1 METPNGGDCYQA
13 NGNEFI
19 STDNS
24 NTILVHGI
32 VINQIDNLPMGH
44 CWLEETIIRN
54 KGTNKEFEYTI
65 CKDFSNGRNI
75 ELPKELYYLF
85 GNIDFKNN
93 DLALTS
99 ASFLIVILMPLT
111 YSITNGFAAGFIVYT
126 VLKLLKRE
134 FKDINLGLI
143 VITLISLLVFILH

>member
-1 METPNGGDCYQA
+1 MKTPNGGDCYQA

-75 ELPKELYYLF
+75 ELLKELYYLF
-85 GNIDFKNN
+85 GNIDSKKQIKYNKEEYLHKIFDTKNWGPW
-93 DLALTS
+93 DL
-99 ASFLIVILMPLT
+99 
-111 YSITNGFAAGFIVYT
+111 
-126 VLKLLKRE
+126 KCDR
-134 FKDINLGLI
+134 
-143 VITLISLLVFILH
+143 